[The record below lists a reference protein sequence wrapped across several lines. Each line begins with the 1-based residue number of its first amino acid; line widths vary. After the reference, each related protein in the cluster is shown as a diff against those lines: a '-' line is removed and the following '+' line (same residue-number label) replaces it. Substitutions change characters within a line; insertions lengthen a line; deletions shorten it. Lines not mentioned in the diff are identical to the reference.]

1 MAASCFAG
9 HGDPVARELMRLKE
23 GRPAPFL
30 ARAALGR
37 PPAPRARALPAVDAC
52 CDALDACGTWL
63 GEDVASRQHGAL
75 ALLAA
80 VCRAPPP
87 PEKGDGLTGRDRADL
102 AALASRAR
110 ERCAAR
116 GGARGALVAAQ
127 EELAAVAAGKRSA
140 ALSADGSAAAAAAE
154 VLATLAARGGPR
166 DARAAVGARAA
177 AAAAAAAALA
187 GAEALPK
194 PWRAGAADAAAAL
207 AGAARDQTK
216 YDFD

>member
-9 HGDPVARELMRLKE
+9 QGDPVKRELLRLKE

-30 ARAALGR
+30 ALAALVG

-87 PEKGDGLTGRDRADL
+87 PEKGDGLSGRDRA
-102 AALASRAR
+102 ALAR
-110 ERCAAR
+110 
-116 GGARGALVAAQ
+116 V
-127 EELAAVAAGKRSA
+127 
-140 ALSADGSAAAAAAE
+140 
-154 VLATLAARGGPR
+154 
-166 DARAAVGARAA
+166 
-177 AAAAAAAALA
+177 
-187 GAEALPK
+187 
-194 PWRAGAADAAAAL
+194 
-207 AGAARDQTK
+207 
-216 YDFD
+216 